1 MTAPRPIRFDDQIMR
16 DAAAMRAAM
25 PRVVRPDPDA
35 LPPQLVEQLERL
47 TDGQRLTLLGG
58 LIDMPGASVYEFQSD
73 DVMDALLPVTEA
85 YRAAYDKVRSVVD
98 YEAGERGQ

>member
-1 MTAPRPIRFDDQIMR
+1 MTAPRPIRFDDQIIR

-35 LPPQLVEQLERL
+35 LPLNVSADVSAL
-47 TDGQRLTLLGG
+47 TDAQKFKLLGDI
-58 LIDMPGASVYEFQSD
+58 LEGAFAVRSD
-73 DVMDALLPVTEA
+73 DLADAMLPIIKA
-85 YRAAYDKVRSVVD
+85 YQAAYDECRAIVD